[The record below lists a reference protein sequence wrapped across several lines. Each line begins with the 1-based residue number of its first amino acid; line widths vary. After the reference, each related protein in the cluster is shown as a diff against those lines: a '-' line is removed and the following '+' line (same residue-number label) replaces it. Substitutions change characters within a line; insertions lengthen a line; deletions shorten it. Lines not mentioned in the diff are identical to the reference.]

1 MGERGE
7 RVEPLRSGSRR
18 ITLARAR
25 NLKPTEGARF
35 VLERHVDP
43 TPKRASEPSI
53 DVANDGAT
61 SDHATSASG
70 DDGATS
76 DHATSASNGDAAL
89 NTRATYRAS
98 IHTPDGEFATTAT
111 LAEDGT
117 VVLAGSTGA
126 PGDLDERLKNIAKL
140 VARDAPKRRDDG
152 LVVWPARIMRWRK

>member
-61 SDHATSASG
+61 SDHATSAS
-70 DDGATS
+70 
-76 DHATSASNGDAAL
+76 NGDAAL

-126 PGDLDERLKNIAKL
+126 PGDLDERLKNSAKL

>member
-18 ITLARAR
+18 IVLARTR

-43 TPKRASEPSI
+43 TPVRASEPAI
-53 DVANDGAT
+53 DVPANDGA
-61 SDHATSASG
+61 G
-70 DDGATS
+70 DTAG